1 MQQKTIKTFK
11 AMAAEIITKEDLE
24 LFREKLLQD
33 IKGLLAGR
41 KDEPKKWLKTYQVKN
56 LLKISNN
63 TLQVLRDSGTI
74 PFTKVG
80 GILYY
85 KYEDIM
91 EVLENK
97 KQGSHKKS

>member
-1 MQQKTIKTFK
+1 
-11 AMAAEIITKEDLE
+11 MAAEIITKEDLE

-33 IKGLLAGR
+33 IKGLLGGR
-41 KDEPKKWLKTYQVKN
+41 VDESRKWLKTYQVKN

-63 TLQVLRDSGTI
+63 TLQVLRENGTI
-74 PFTKVG
+74 PFTKIG

-91 EVLENK
+91 EVLAGK
-97 KQGSHKKS
+97 KK